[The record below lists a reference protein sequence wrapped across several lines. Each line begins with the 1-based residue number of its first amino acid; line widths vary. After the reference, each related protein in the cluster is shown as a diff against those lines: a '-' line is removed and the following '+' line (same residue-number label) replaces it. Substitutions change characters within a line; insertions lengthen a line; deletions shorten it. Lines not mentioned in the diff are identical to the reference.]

1 MNNAQLNYKFFFQL
15 PKGLQLQSVF
25 EEIQSFLEKYKFSS
39 KRKSWNCFMWVCF
52 TEKKLQQKRDKW
64 NFRKRHLE
72 LLLGVLN
79 WISKLK

>member
-1 MNNAQLNYKFFFQL
+1 MELFYVSLF
-15 PKGLQLQSVF
+15 
-25 EEIQSFLEKYKFSS
+25 Y
-39 KRKSWNCFMWVCF
+39 R
-52 TEKKLQQKRDKW
+52 KKLQQKMDKW